1 MSIVPNSALQTRVAF
16 SSNLSITGSS
26 SPGELEMT
34 CRTSEVAVCCSNASV
49 SSSVR
54 ARSSFRSR
62 VFFDCNYCLFGE
74 VFHQLDLF
82 VDERMN
88 FLTINGNYADKVL
101 FLKQRYN

>member
-1 MSIVPNSALQTRVAF
+1 
-16 SSNLSITGSS
+16 
-26 SPGELEMT
+26 MT

-101 FLKQRYN
+101 FLKKRYNKDGSRPTDVGKHARRRLNTA